1 MLHRDSVPFPCHC
14 FVRLWFRGQIADHVL
29 ESALAAAL
37 KHHPLLTATIDC
49 SAPRPR
55 WKLSEEHRIRIEQQ
69 PGCSGR
75 FFPQTFHIPIES
87 QPGLRIFAERSSD
100 SVTLLV
106 QFHHACCDGL
116 GIMYFLRDYLKACR
130 TLSSPDSGLAAA
142 SSIAPITSI
151 TPAAGID
158 DRAAAE
164 SSCVA
169 TQGTDS
175 QCSDP
180 REDIKHQQVIR
191 SQLQRSQLQTRGDT
205 GVGLSE
211 WLRLLPAHIL
221 GLYRPW
227 NFFRRR
233 VQKILPDDESASAS
247 GITENTSEC
256 SLISTVLPP
265 EVAAAWLKSAKK
277 RSVSANDLLLK
288 DVLAAIVRLR
298 KKLNSR
304 SGDGWIR
311 LLVPIN
317 SRPNSDGVTMA
328 ANSTTMIFID
338 RRETDVCSS
347 LENDHG
353 DLNLLRGLSR
363 EMHSIRKHR
372 LGLSFLLSLKLLQI
386 IPGGLK
392 RFAGGKRQDLTAV
405 VTNLGRVFTDLNDDT
420 NGKSA
425 SRSFQCGNAT
435 LERVDVAAPVSVA
448 TDISISAATYSDQIS
463 LTLQFGSKALSREQA
478 SFFLSEL
485 TDQIRSSAGLTVSS
499 SPDQKGRDGG

>member
-1 MLHRDSVPFPCHC
+1 MSESFPLTPFEELMLHRDSVPFPCHC

-130 TLSSPDSGLAAA
+130 TLSSPDSGLAPAA
-142 SSIAPITSI
+142 SIAPINSI
-151 TPAAGID
+151 TPAASIN

-164 SSCVA
+164 SSCLA

-180 REDIKHQQVIR
+180 GGDIEHHRAIR

-221 GLYRPW
+221 GLY
-227 NFFRRR
+227 
-233 VQKILPDDESASAS
+233 
-247 GITENTSEC
+247 
-256 SLISTVLPP
+256 
-265 EVAAAWLKSAKK
+265 
-277 RSVSANDLLLK
+277 
-288 DVLAAIVRLR
+288 
-298 KKLNSR
+298 
-304 SGDGWIR
+304 
-311 LLVPIN
+311 
-317 SRPNSDGVTMA
+317 
-328 ANSTTMIFID
+328 
-338 RRETDVCSS
+338 
-347 LENDHG
+347 
-353 DLNLLRGLSR
+353 
-363 EMHSIRKHR
+363 
-372 LGLSFLLSLKLLQI
+372 
-386 IPGGLK
+386 
-392 RFAGGKRQDLTAV
+392 
-405 VTNLGRVFTDLNDDT
+405 
-420 NGKSA
+420 
-425 SRSFQCGNAT
+425 
-435 LERVDVAAPVSVA
+435 
-448 TDISISAATYSDQIS
+448 
-463 LTLQFGSKALSREQA
+463 
-478 SFFLSEL
+478 
-485 TDQIRSSAGLTVSS
+485 
-499 SPDQKGRDGG
+499 